1 MAKERINV
9 EWLEN
14 MAFKTVV
21 NGHEFV
27 IDAVEKVGGEDRGP
41 RPKPLMMASL
51 AGCTGMDVV
60 SILKKMRV
68 ELDYFNV
75 VVEAE
80 LTEEHPKHFI
90 KMHVIYEFKGKDLPM
105 AKLEKAI
112 ELSEERYCGVSATYK
127 QTMELTSEIK
137 ILN

>member
-1 MAKERINV
+1 MSKERINV
-9 EWLEN
+9 EWIEN

-68 ELDYFNV
+68 QLDYFNV
-75 VVEAE
+75 IVEAE

-90 KMHVIYEFKGKDLPM
+90 KMHVIYEFKGNDLPM

-112 ELSEERYCGVSATYK
+112 DLSEERYCGVSATYK

>member
-27 IDAVEKVGGEDRGP
+27 IDATEKVGGENRGP
-41 RPKPLMMASL
+41 RPKPLMMAAL

-60 SILKKMRV
+60 SVLKKMRV
-68 ELDYFNV
+68 KLDYFNV

-112 ELSEERYCGVSATYK
+112 DLSEERYCGVSATYK